1 MNSFIN
7 SIGKISPLRSLH
19 GEEGD
24 EMTLSL
30 ATLVLSIMLVCY
42 IIAGPLL
49 KQFRIKIFRPS
60 GVIMIL
66 GIILTLLTKIVNPDS
81 SFFKGFQFNHSFFFT
96 FILPIIIFSSAYNS
110 KIESFLKYL
119 RYILLFSITGTIFSF
134 IILSLFT
141 YYLNGNQF
149 FTTNV
154 PSSDGT
160 IIKIEPINLS
170 LLEILQFCAA
180 ISASDSV
187 ISLSFLMEDNE
198 PKLNAISLGDSILNN
213 AVVISL
219 FNSVYD
225 ISQKEKSLS
234 FYLSCKIF
242 LKCIGI
248 FLASL
253 IIGIAVGIFHS
264 KFLVYMKKFHMN
276 SL

>member
-1 MNSFIN
+1 MKSLFN
-7 SIGKISPLRSLH
+7 SIDTINPLRSLH

-42 IIAGPLL
+42 IISGPLL
-49 KQFRIKIFRPS
+49 KQFRVKIIRPS

-66 GIILTLLTKIVNPDS
+66 GIILTLLTKVVNPES

-110 KIESFLKYL
+110 KIEAILKYF
-119 RYILLFSITGTIFSF
+119 RYILLFSISGTIFSF
-134 IILSLFT
+134 IIISFFT

-242 LKCIGI
+242 LKCI
-248 FLASL
+248 
-253 IIGIAVGIFHS
+253 
-264 KFLVYMKKFHMN
+264 
-276 SL
+276 

>member
-1 MNSFIN
+1 MKKSLFNIIS
-7 SIGKISPLRSLH
+7 KITPLRVLH

-60 GVIMIL
+60 GIIMIF
-66 GIILTLLTKIVNPDS
+66 GIIITLLTKLINPES
-81 SFFKGFQFNHSFFFT
+81 SFFKGFQFNHSLFFT
-96 FILPIIIFSSAYNS
+96 FILPLIIFSSAYNS
-110 KIESFLKYL
+110 KFESILKYFK
-119 RYILLFSITGTIFSF
+119 YILLFSISGTIFSF
-134 IILSLFT
+134 IIISLFT
-141 YYLNGNQF
+141 YYLNGIKF

-170 LLEILQFCAA
+170 LLEILQFSAA
-180 ISASDSV
+180 ISACDSV

-213 AVVISL
+213 ALVISL
-219 FNSVYD
+219 FSSVYD
-225 ISQKEKSLS
+225 IHQKEKILSFSLS
-234 FYLSCKIF
+234 FKIL

-253 IIGIAVGIFHS
+253 IVGIE
-264 KFLVYMKKFHMN
+264 
-276 SL
+276 